1 MRRSSTALILAFV
14 IAPLAASSA
23 QEKRSDTLLTVDHY
37 LDFEQVGDPQI
48 SPDGKQIVY
57 ARRFVNKIDDRW
69 DSALWI
75 MNADGSHNRMLG
87 KGASPTWSPDGT
99 RLAYL
104 AEGEPRGTQVW
115 VRYMD
120 AEGASSQIT
129 HTDQGPADVRW
140 SPDGKSIGFSMFV
153 PSPRTWKIDMPEA
166 PKGSHW
172 TAAPRYETSLHFK
185 QDRVGFMES
194 GNRHLFVVAAD
205 GGTPRQVTRGH
216 WSVGSRFD
224 ALDGAVGWD
233 WMPDSR
239 TIVFDGLAD
248 STADLNYRNSNIYAV
263 DVTTGAMRRLTSQ
276 DGAWSGPVV
285 SPDGR
290 RIAYRGYTQVK
301 DSYHASELFVMNADG
316 SAAQKVCGELDR
328 DAGDVTWSPDG
339 SGIYYTAADHGT
351 SNLYW
356 TALSGAARAVTTGE
370 QMLTS
375 FEMAQKGGPSILGV
389 AIRSTAKQP
398 NDVVRVALKGSGA
411 RTGDVTQLTHVNEDL
426 LAHMKLGDVEKI
438 TYTSTSGTKVDGW
451 VVKPPNFDAS
461 RKYPLIMEIH
471 GGPHGAYNGAF
482 NYQFQNFAAN
492 GYVVLYTNPRGSTS
506 YGSAFGNAI
515 MHRYPGVDYEDLM
528 AGVDT
533 VVGRGYVDTQ
543 SMYVGG
549 CSGGGVLSSWVIGH
563 TNRFAAA
570 AVRCPVIDWLSF
582 AGQTDI
588 PLFTYNFFDKPFW
601 EDPTPWLKQ
610 SSLMYVGNVT
620 TPTVVMTGE
629 LDRRTPMPQS
639 EEYYAALKMRGV
651 PAALLR
657 FEGEF
662 HGTGSKPS
670 NFMRTQLYMMSWY
683 KQWKRAPGGT
693 VVTADA
699 GGR

>member
-1 MRRSSTALILAFV
+1 MRRHSLALLLFV
-14 IAPLAASSA
+14 AAGSFAGA

-37 LDFEQVGDPQI
+37 LDLEQVGDPQI
-48 SPDGKQIVY
+48 SPDGRQIVY
-57 ARRFVNKIDDRW
+57 TRRYVNKIDDRW
-69 DSALWI
+69 DAALWI

-87 KGASPTWSPDGT
+87 KGASPVWSPDGT
-99 RLAYL
+99 RIAFLK
-104 AEGEPRGTQVW
+104 EGEPRGTQIF
-115 VRYMD
+115 VRFMD
-120 AEGASSQIT
+120 AEGATSQIT
-129 HTDQGPADVRW
+129 HADEGPSDVRW
-140 SPDGKSIGFSMFV
+140 SPDGKWLGFSMFV
-153 PSPRTWKIDMPEA
+153 SSPKTWKIDMPDA

-185 QDRVGFMES
+185 QDRVGFMEA
-194 GNRHLFVVAAD
+194 GRRHLFVVPAD
-205 GGTPRQVTRGH
+205 GGSPRQLTKGD

-224 ALDGAVGWD
+224 ALDGGVGYD
-233 WMPDSR
+233 WTPDSR
-239 TIVFDGLAD
+239 TIVFDGFAD
-248 STADLNYRNSNIYAV
+248 STSDMNYRSSYIYVV
-263 DVTTGAMRRLTSQ
+263 DVATAAMRRLTSQ

-290 RIAYRGYTQVK
+290 KIAYRGYTQVK
-301 DSYHASELFVMNADG
+301 DSYHASELFVMNVDG
-316 SAAQKVCGELDR
+316 SGAQKITGDLDR
-328 DAGDVTWSPDG
+328 DVGDVTWSPDG
-339 SGIYYTAADHGT
+339 GGIYFTAQDHGT

-356 TALSGAARAVTTGE
+356 VASGGGAKPITTGE
-370 QMLTS
+370 QMLTN
-375 FEMAQKGGPSILGV
+375 FAMAPKGGPLMMGV
-389 AIRSTAKQP
+389 AVRSTYKMP
-398 NDVVRVALKGSGA
+398 NDIVRVALKGGS
-411 RTGDVTQLTHVNEDL
+411 VTQLTHVNDDL
-426 LAHMKLGDVEKI
+426 LSRIKLGEVERVV
-438 TYTSTSGTKVDGW
+438 YTSTNGTKVDGW
-451 VVKPPNFDAS
+451 LVKPPGFDAS

-471 GGPHGAYNGAF
+471 GGPHGMYNVAF
-482 NYQFQNFAAN
+482 SYQFQNFAAN
-492 GYVVLYTNPRGSTS
+492 GYVVLYTNPRGSTG

-515 MHRYPGVDYEDLM
+515 MHAYPSVDYDDLM

-533 VVGRGYVDTQ
+533 VVKRGYIDTQ

-582 AGQTDI
+582 AGQTDV

-601 EDPTPWLKQ
+601 EAPEQWLKQ
-610 SSLMYVGNVT
+610 SPLMYVGNVT

-651 PAALLR
+651 PSALLR

-662 HGTGSKPS
+662 HGTSSKPS
-670 NFMRTQLYMMSWY
+670 NFLRTQLYMMSWY

-699 GGR
+699 GMR